1 MDSKR
6 WADPGDLKRCI
17 LRSRRRVGWCGFPPD
32 CSYASRA
39 RGAPIIRFRT
49 LPRRKSADCRSQEHR
64 FLEQFAHEF
73 HGGSLVAPSLHQQVE
88 DLAFVVDCA
97 PQPELLPAIL
107 TTTSSRCQRAVGCGR
122 RRRVLGRTTARISRP
137 IAAPFSRRHPDCAR
151 PADLR
156 RRDS

>member
-1 MDSKR
+1 M
-6 WADPGDLKRCI
+6 
-17 LRSRRRVGWCGFPPD
+17 RRFETLHLALAPSCGLVRFSARLFIRKP
-32 CSYASRA
+32 CA

-49 LPRRKSADCRSQEHR
+49 LPRGKSADCRSQEHR

-122 RRRVLGRTTARISRP
+122 RRRSSRANNGPNFKTHRRTV
-137 IAAPFSRRHPDCAR
+137 
-151 PADLR
+151 
-156 RRDS
+156 